1 MTLARKYLIS
11 PEDTPYYHVMA
22 RCVRRA
28 FLCGIDKYS
37 GNNYEHRRQPIVD
50 RIKFLAGIFN
60 IDVCAYSIMS
70 NHYHL
75 VLKINSTEKW
85 SDKQVLMYWSE
96 LCQLKPICQRLLDN
110 DVMSYGEKELAYRQ
124 TDVYRKRLMSI
135 SWFMKLL
142 NEHIAKE
149 CNKEEGIGGKF
160 FESRFK
166 SQALLDE
173 KALLTC
179 MAYVDLNPIRAA
191 MAATPETS
199 DFTSIQARIKNK
211 ETFLIDLG
219 FSEEAI
225 DFTFADYID
234 LVDATGRTIRADKKG
249 YIDENLPPIL
259 NRIGLESVTWID
271 ELNQF
276 KFNGRKALG
285 TIEKLKKYVERIK
298 AKMKMD
304 ISLKP
309 ALE

>member
-28 FLCGIDKYS
+28 FLCGVDKYS
-37 GNNYEHRRQPIVD
+37 GNNYEHRRQPIID
-50 RIKFLAGIFN
+50 RIKFLAGVFN

-85 SDKQVLMYWSE
+85 SEKQVLAYWSE
-96 LCQLKPICQRLLDN
+96 LCQITPLCQRLLED
-110 DVMSYGEKELAYRQ
+110 DTMTYGELELAHRQ

-149 CNKEEGIGGKF
+149 CNKEEGIGGSF

-173 KALLTC
+173 RALLTC

-199 DFTSIQARIKNK
+199 NFTSIQARIKFK

-219 FSEEAI
+219 FSEQAI
-225 DFTFADYID
+225 DFTLADYID
-234 LVDATGRTIRADKKG
+234 LVDATGRTIRVDKKG
-249 YIDENLPPIL
+249 YIDDNLSPIL
-259 NRIGLESVTWID
+259 NRIGLEAVTWID

-285 TIEKLKKYVERIK
+285 TIEKLKKYVKNIK
-298 AKMKMD
+298 AKIKMD

-309 ALE
+309 VLE

>member
-1 MTLARKYLIS
+1 M
-11 PEDTPYYHVMA
+11 
-22 RCVRRA
+22 
-28 FLCGIDKYS
+28 G
-37 GNNYEHRRQPIVD
+37 
-50 RIKFLAGIFN
+50 
-60 IDVCAYSIMS
+60 
-70 NHYHL
+70 
-75 VLKINSTEKW
+75 
-85 SDKQVLMYWSE
+85 
-96 LCQLKPICQRLLDN
+96 
-110 DVMSYGEKELAYRQ
+110 YGELELAHRQ
-124 TDVYRKRLMSI
+124 ADVYRKRLMSI

-191 MAATPETS
+191 MATTPETS
-199 DFTSIQARIKNK
+199 DTSIQARIKNK
-211 ETFLIDLG
+211 DTFLIDLG

-225 DFTFADYID
+225 DFTLADYID
-234 LVDATGRTIRADKKG
+234 LVDASGRTIRANKRG
-249 YIDENLPPIL
+249 YIDGNLPQIL
-259 NRIGLESVTWID
+259 NRIGLEAVTWID

-285 TIEKLKKYVERIK
+285 TIAKLKKYVKNIK
-298 AKMKMD
+298 AKIKMD
-304 ISLKP
+304 IGLRP

>member
-28 FLCGIDKYS
+28 FLCGVDKYS
-37 GNNYEHRRQPIVD
+37 GNNYEHRRQPIVE

-60 IDVCAYSIMS
+60 IEVCAYAIMS

-85 SDKQVLMYWSE
+85 SEKQVLSYWSE
-96 LCQLKPICQRLLDN
+96 LCQLKPLCQRLLEN
-110 DVMSYGEKELAYRQ
+110 DAMGYGELELAHRQ

-191 MAATPETS
+191 MATTPETS

-211 ETFLIDLG
+211 DTFLIDLG

-225 DFTFADYID
+225 DFTLADYID
-234 LVDATGRTIRADKKG
+234 LVDASGRTIRANKRG
-249 YIDENLPPIL
+249 YIDGNLPQIL
-259 NRIGLESVTWID
+259 NRIGLEAVTWID

-285 TIEKLKKYVERIK
+285 TIAKLKKYVKNIK
-298 AKMKMD
+298 AKIKMD
-304 ISLKP
+304 IGLRP

>member
-11 PEDTPYYHVMA
+11 PETTPYYHVMA

-28 FLCGIDKYS
+28 YLCGIDKYS

-60 IDVCAYSIMS
+60 IDVCAYSIMN

-85 SDKQVLMYWSE
+85 SEKQVLAYWSE
-96 LCQLKPICQRLLDN
+96 LCHLKPLCQRFLED
-110 DVMSYGEKELAYRQ
+110 DSMTYGELEIANRQ

-149 CNKEEGIGGKF
+149 CNKEEGIGGTF

-191 MAATPETS
+191 IAATPETS
-199 DFTSIQARIKNK
+199 DYTSIQARIKNT

-219 FSEEAI
+219 FSEDAI
-225 DFTFADYID
+225 DFTLADYID
-234 LVDATGRTIRADKKG
+234 LVDATGRTIRADKRG
-249 YIDENLPPIL
+249 FIDKNLPPIL
-259 NRIGLESVTWID
+259 SRIGLEAITWLD

-285 TIEKLKKYVERIK
+285 TIEKLKKYVKHIK

-304 ISLKP
+304 ISLRP